1 MDVSSLAHAR
11 KSIIQVD
18 AASRRGEGPLIASIM
33 YAPELLAVVEVP
45 RDERVRCQAAGC
57 NHPVF
62 RRIHVVREGAAI
74 SVYGS
79 ECFKRLFAELPVA
92 ASAPRYGS
100 ADGRHLTDEE
110 RQLLI
115 ENTGRLIQQF
125 EAEYQAELAHQAELA
140 AARAARF
147 RQPSPAPLPLQLQPQ
162 LAPAPSSEPTVAE
175 RRVAE
180 AQAKLNVR
188 AKYNVDPELPG
199 WRGLVLAEMQVLL
212 SNKAG

>member
-1 MDVSSLAHAR
+1 M
-11 KSIIQVD
+11 
-18 AASRRGEGPLIASIM
+18 AAPFGTSYTMAGSRFNPLASIM

-45 RDERVRCQAAGC
+45 RDDRVRCQAAGC

-79 ECFKRLFAELPVA
+79 ECFKRLFAELPIA
-92 ASAPRYGS
+92 ASSPRYGS

-115 ENTGRLIQQF
+115 ENTDRLIQQF
-125 EAEYQAELAHQAELA
+125 EAEYQAEVARQAELA
-140 AARAARF
+140 AAKAAQVRK
-147 RQPSPAPLPLQLQPQ
+147 PSSAPLPSHFQPE
-162 LAPAPSSEPTVAE
+162 LAPALPPQPTVAE

-199 WRGLVLAEMQVLL
+199 WRGLVLAEMQLL
-212 SNKAG
+212 LPNKAG